1 MYFKDRKD
9 AGIRLGEAL
18 VQYKDQDVIVY
29 ALPRVGV
36 VLGRV
41 IADQLQAPLDLVI
54 TKKISHPMNPE
65 YAICAVAE
73 EGEPICNPNEL
84 SKVDPEWFQREL
96 NRLHHDSRH
105 QGNEGTKSE
114 SGKWL
119 TS

>member
-18 VQYKDQDVIVY
+18 RQYKGQDVIVY
-29 ALPRVGV
+29 ALPRGGV

-41 IADQLQAPLDLVI
+41 IANQLQAPLDLVI
-54 TKKISHPMNPE
+54 TKKIGHPMNPE

-105 QGNEGTKSE
+105 QGNAGTKSE